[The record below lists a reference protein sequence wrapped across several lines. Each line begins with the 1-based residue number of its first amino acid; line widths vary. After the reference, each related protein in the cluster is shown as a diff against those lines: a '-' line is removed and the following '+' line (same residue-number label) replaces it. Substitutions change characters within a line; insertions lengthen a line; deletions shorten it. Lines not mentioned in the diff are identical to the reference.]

1 MPIIIMRKMRSGRQD
16 GFMLVVVLMVISLLT
31 ALSVS
36 MLLAGQWEGIQGTK
50 DVAYLQAFNLAE
62 AGLERAVWELRMDP
76 TWTDGWTNESLGNG
90 TYSVTVEEAPDVGD
104 NWLRIRATGVAGEV
118 TKTLTMTVLVTS

>member
-1 MPIIIMRKMRSGRQD
+1 MKNMQRYGQN

-36 MLLAGQWEGIQGTK
+36 MLLAGQWEGVQGTK

-76 TWTDGWTNESLGNG
+76 TWTTGWTDESLGNG
-90 TYSVTVEEAPDVGD
+90 TYSVTVAEAPDIGD
-104 NWLRIRATGVAGEV
+104 SWLRISATGVVGEI
-118 TKTLTMTVLVTS
+118 TKTLTLTVLVTS